1 MARKR
6 HAFRLVLPISEV
18 KPPMRSIA
26 YSTPR
31 VLLHW
36 IFALVIIW
44 ATVSGFGNAM
54 LDLPD
59 ALSDGINFIN
69 VSLTAVLIPLF
80 ALRIYFTLAH
90 PLAHAP
96 DEDNQVLVKAGHLG
110 LYVMTALVLVTG
122 VLMMERPINVF
133 SLALIPQPLA
143 EPLLTGFFNTV
154 HKACCVVLALL
165 VVGHIGAVAVH
176 HCNGHKLLQRMS
188 LRRA

>member
-6 HAFRLVLPISEV
+6 HASCPVKPFSEV
-18 KPPMRSIA
+18 RPMRSTA

-54 LDLPD
+54 LDLPT
-59 ALSDGINFIN
+59 ALGDGINFIN

-80 ALRIYFTLAH
+80 ALRIYFALAQ
-90 PLAHAP
+90 PMAHAP
-96 DEDNQVLVKAGHLG
+96 EDGHPVLVKAGHLG
-110 LYVMTALVLVTG
+110 LYVMTGLVLVTG

-133 SLALIPQPLA
+133 AVALIPQPLT
-143 EPLLTGFFNTV
+143 EPLLTSFFNTV
-154 HKACCVVLALL
+154 HKACCVLLALL
-165 VVGHIGAVAVH
+165 VMGHVAAVAVH
-176 HCNGHKLLQRMS
+176 HRSGQPLLRRMS

>member
-1 MARKR
+1 M
-6 HAFRLVLPISEV
+6 RL
-18 KPPMRSIA
+18 IA

-80 ALRIYFTLAH
+80 ALRIYFALAH
-90 PLAHAP
+90 PVAHAP
-96 DEDNQVLVKAGHLG
+96 DEGNQVLVNGHLG
-110 LYVMTALVLVTG
+110 LYVMTALVLGTG
-122 VLMMERPINVF
+122 VLMMERPINMF
-133 SLALIPQPLA
+133 ALMLIPQPLTEA
-143 EPLLTGFFNTV
+143 LLTSFFNTV

-165 VVGHIGAVAVH
+165 VAGHVAAVAVH
-176 HCNGHKLLQRMS
+176 HRCGHPLLQRMS
-188 LRRA
+188 LRLS